1 MIESPRKMI
10 KNEIQKSR
18 IGTELENVTTIGRLK
33 DHFEINFGSKLK
45 S

>member
-1 MIESPRKMI
+1 MI
-10 KNEIQKSR
+10 KNDPKMKKSR

-33 DHFEINFGSKLK
+33 DHFGINFGSILK

>member
-1 MIESPRKMI
+1 MIQKWS

-33 DHFEINFGSKLK
+33 DHFGINFGSILK